1 MQSLDKRAELLKL
14 AKLRQATRWP
24 GYSCI
29 DDYHG
34 SAYECDF
41 VSPYT
46 KTAGNINA
54 EILVLLQ
61 DWCSDEYL
69 KGPFCE
75 ESAKLGHT
83 PHLPTNRNLTRL
95 LNQTF
100 GLQLTDVYGTNLFPF
115 VKRGGMSA
123 SISQTDL
130 IEAAKQFALPEIRIV
145 NPRLVICLGLVT
157 FNALRQAS
165 ELAPS
170 YPMELAI
177 KSPFNIGRSRVW
189 CQAHTGALGQNNRNR
204 GRVDRVTADWLRMK
218 DDLYCERSASVT

>member
-1 MQSLDKRAELLKL
+1 MQSQDKRAELLKL

-24 GYSCI
+24 GYNCI
-29 DDYHG
+29 GDYHG
-34 SAYECDF
+34 GAYECEF

-46 KTAGNINA
+46 KTAGNVDA
-54 EILVLLQ
+54 EVLVLLQ
-61 DWCSDEYL
+61 DWSSDESL
-69 KGPFCE
+69 KEPLCAE
-75 ESAKLGHT
+75 TAKLGHT
-83 PHLPTNRNLTRL
+83 PHLLTNRNLTRL

-100 GLQLTDVYGTNLFPF
+100 GLQLSDIYATNLFPF

-130 IEAAKQFALPEIRIV
+130 IEAAKQFALLEIRIV
-145 NPRLVICLGLVT
+145 NPKLVICLGLVT

-165 ELAPS
+165 GLAPC
-170 YPMELAI
+170 YPMDLAI

-218 DDLYCERSASVT
+218 DDL